1 LGDFFDKSQHK
12 RYDWTKETL
21 MLTTIVYAI
30 LVLKLIELAVGALL
44 VVGSIAA
51 VAYLIKNL

>member
-1 LGDFFDKSQHK
+1 
-12 RYDWTKETL
+12 